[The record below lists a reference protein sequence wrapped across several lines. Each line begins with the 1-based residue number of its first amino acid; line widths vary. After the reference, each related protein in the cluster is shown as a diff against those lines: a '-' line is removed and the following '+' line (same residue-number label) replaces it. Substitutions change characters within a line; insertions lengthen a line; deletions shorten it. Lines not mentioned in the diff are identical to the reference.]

1 MASSLDQV
9 RSAIIRADQDDVHR
23 VLAVIP
29 NVAIVE
35 SIPIGH
41 DCRIA
46 GIDILAETLPVSTAG
61 TYLLTIAVGATNL
74 LVAASFDLETI
85 GTLATL
91 EALALNAV
99 SANLDLSAGE
109 VITITATSNNLDL
122 TGTGLSLAFK
132 TISR

>member
-41 DCRIA
+41 DCRIT

-85 GTLATL
+85 GTLAVL
-91 EALALNAV
+91 EALSLNAV

-122 TGTGLSLAFK
+122 TGTGLSLTFK